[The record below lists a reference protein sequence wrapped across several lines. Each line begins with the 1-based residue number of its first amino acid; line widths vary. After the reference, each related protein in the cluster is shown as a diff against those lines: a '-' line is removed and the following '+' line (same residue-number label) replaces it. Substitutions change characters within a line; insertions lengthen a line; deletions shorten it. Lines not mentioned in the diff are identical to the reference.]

1 MSEIPT
7 VKTKQPGGAFPNRR
21 TTLILLSVLTLP
33 YIPGLML
40 SFWLALVSPMMFDGG
55 EDTVAWI
62 SFFALCTCPIVFIT
76 GLVGGWL
83 SFLLKRYRLALMIM
97 LLPAIELCVLIA
109 VISFAESL

>member
-1 MSEIPT
+1 MSEIPA
-7 VKTKQPGGAFPNRR
+7 VKTKQSGGTFPNHR

-55 EDTVAWI
+55 EDTAAWI

-83 SFLLKRYRLALMIM
+83 SFFLKRYRLALALM
-97 LLPAIELCVLIA
+97 LLPAVELGVFIA
-109 VISFAESL
+109 ASLFVEGF